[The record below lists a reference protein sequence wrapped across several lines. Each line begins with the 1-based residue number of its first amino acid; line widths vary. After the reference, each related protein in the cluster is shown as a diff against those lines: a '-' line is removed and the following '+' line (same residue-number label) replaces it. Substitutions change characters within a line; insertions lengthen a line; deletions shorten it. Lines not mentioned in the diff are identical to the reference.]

1 MIFASHT
8 LASRSGHRTALVRS
22 VRAIGVA
29 VSLAACQFASADE
42 LQTLISTSLTSGLI
56 DVSALDIDAADR
68 ALAVSR
74 VPAEVLV
81 ANSRTI
87 LPVANGAP
95 LTTGSLMA
103 DSMSSGVIRPAM
115 RRVTSRDP
123 VAGASSGEAS
133 DILPLS
139 RAAFP
144 LLVGGLAVDTP
155 AIKATSASLRP
166 LAGPVVGV
174 RSSFLRPGMVAG
186 R

>member
-1 MIFASHT
+1 MSFASNT
-8 LASRSGHRTALVRS
+8 LASSVVQRGALVRS

-29 VSLAACQFASADE
+29 VSLAACPLAAADE

-74 VPAEVLV
+74 APVEVLV

-87 LPVANGAP
+87 SP
-95 LTTGSLMA
+95 LATGSLMA
-103 DSMSSGVIRPAM
+103 DSMAPSVIRRPAM
-115 RRVTSRDP
+115 RRVTTSDP
-123 VAGASSGEAS
+123 VEGASSGEAS

-155 AIKATSASLRP
+155 AIEATAASLRP

-174 RSSFLRPGMVAG
+174 RSSFLRPGAVAS

>member
-1 MIFASHT
+1 MSFASNT
-8 LASRSGHRTALVRS
+8 LAASVVQRGALVRS

-29 VSLAACQFASADE
+29 VSLAACPLAAADE

-68 ALAVSR
+68 ALAVSQAA
-74 VPAEVLV
+74 AEVLV

-87 LPVANGAP
+87 SP
-95 LTTGSLMA
+95 LATGSLMA
-103 DSMSSGVIRPAM
+103 DSMSASAIRRPAM
-115 RRVTSRDP
+115 RRVTSRDA
-123 VAGASSGEAS
+123 VEGASAGEVS

-139 RAAFP
+139 RVAFP

-155 AIKATSASLRP
+155 VIEATTASLRP

-174 RSSFLRPGMVAG
+174 RSSFLRPSVVAS